1 MTDKKFIVKTFN
13 THLSEF
19 IDDVVT
25 VFPREVDLLTSRTF
39 INGVMKVK
47 PKIIIHYWYQ
57 NVYLLYKHQIDAG
70 DFDFFLKKDYNSDVA
85 SNDVL
90 NGIEKMRVK
99 ITGLSGSSREMAVK
113 YAKNLSKLA
122 VMYFE

>member
-19 IDDVVT
+19 IDDVIS
-25 VFPREVDLLTSRTF
+25 VFPREVELLTSRTF

-47 PKIIIHYWYQ
+47 PKIIIQYWYQ
-57 NVYLLYKHQIDAG
+57 HIYLLYKKQIDES
-70 DFDFFLKKDYNSDVA
+70 DFDFFLKKDYNNDVV

-99 ITGLSGSSREMAVK
+99 IAGLSDTSREMAVK